1 MKDGAR
7 EALDDPERRRI
18 HGVAAQ
24 SVFVA
29 LLLTAANLRKI
40 GAHLKQAAAG
50 AAGVARRLPRRRRT
64 RAIAEWLPERPPV
77 AAPGTGHRA
86 PGTGPG
92 PSAHRLRE
100 AIAPPTRSPRRW
112 RARKPVAAGFPQPS
126 DLASRGLG
134 SIGPAEELHLPAGLV
149 RDPCSHRV
157 LSTRTGQFFRDPTVV
172 YRHNASD
179 YRELVTGVRHF
190 PRCCS
195 GFPILLR
202 TKLSLENPRSATR
215 MRFLAPTGSWYPH
228 DSPQLTS
235 AQHPDPA

>member
-86 PGTGPG
+86 RTLRPPSERGDRTTDAVSAEVARPETGGGWIPPAFRPRQQRAG
-92 PSAHRLRE
+92 AHR
-100 AIAPPTRSPRRW
+100 ARR
-112 RARKPVAAGFPQPS
+112 RAA
-126 DLASRGLG
+126 LT
-134 SIGPAEELHLPAGLV
+134 
-149 RDPCSHRV
+149 C
-157 LSTRTGQFFRDPTVV
+157 RTG
-172 YRHNASD
+172 A
-179 YRELVTGVRHF
+179 
-190 PRCCS
+190 
-195 GFPILLR
+195 
-202 TKLSLENPRSATR
+202 
-215 MRFLAPTGSWYPH
+215 
-228 DSPQLTS
+228 
-235 AQHPDPA
+235 